1 MILLSLLLLPL
12 LAGALCLL
20 AGQWARWLALL
31 CMTACLL
38 LGLQLL
44 DGAQQAS
51 AASPWIAEFA
61 VDWIR
66 RLGIRFH
73 LAVDGLSLL
82 LILLTALSG
91 LVAVAASWKEIEN
104 RAGLFYANLLWTLA
118 GVMGIFLAQDLFLF
132 FVCWEAMLVPMFL
145 LINLWG
151 HEGRLRAS
159 IKFFIFTQAG
169 GLLLLTALLVL
180 ASLYASQ
187 TGQWSFAYKDLLQ
200 TEISDRLAWWLLLGF
215 VLGFAVKLPTFPL
228 HPWLPDAHSQAS
240 TGGSVILAAIL
251 LKTGAYGL
259 IRFAVPLF
267 PQAVE
272 AMAPLAMSL
281 GVASILY
288 GAVLAFGQTD
298 IKRLIACS
306 SISHMGFVM
315 LAVFAWNEW
324 ALQGAVMTLLAH
336 GLSSAALFM
345 LAGAIYARLHTRD
358 MAVMGG
364 LWRRMPAMA
373 ALAMFWTAATVGLP
387 GLSNFVG
394 EFLVLLG
401 SFQVSV
407 AFTTVA
413 ALGMVGAATYALLMM
428 QRVFLGAL
436 PGEGPVAQAQLFDL
450 DRREWLV
457 FAGLAVL
464 TVWLGIYPMAAL
476 QIAEPALQS
485 ILLLA
490 SQGGQ
495 P

>member
-1 MILLSLLLLPL
+1 MSLLVLLLLPL
-12 LAGALCLL
+12 LTGVVCVV

-31 CMTACLL
+31 CMAACLA
-38 LGLQLL
+38 LGLQFVGLA
-44 DGAQQAS
+44 GQAT

-61 VDWIR
+61 VDWISR
-66 RLGIRFH
+66 FGIRFH
-73 LAVDGLSLL
+73 LAMDGLSLL
-82 LILLTALSG
+82 LVLLTALTG
-91 LVAVAASWKEIEN
+91 LVAIAASWQEIQE

-118 GVMGIFLAQDLFLF
+118 GVIGIFLAQDLFLF
-132 FVCWEAMLVPMFL
+132 FVCWEAMLVPMFV
-145 LINLWG
+145 LIILWG
-151 HEGRLRAS
+151 HEQRTRAA

-169 GLLLLTALLVL
+169 GLLLLAALVVL
-180 ASLYASQ
+180 ATVQASQ
-187 TGQWSFAYKDLLQ
+187 SGQWSFAYNDLLQ
-200 TEISDRLAWWLLLGF
+200 TEVNDRLAWWLLLGF
-215 VLGFAVKLPTFPL
+215 VIGFAVKLPSFPL

-259 IRFAVPLF
+259 IRFAVPFF

-288 GAVLAFGQTD
+288 GAVLAFGQSD

-324 ALQGAVMTLLAH
+324 ALQGAVMTLIAH

-345 LAGAIYARLHTRD
+345 LAGVIYARLHSRE
-358 MAVMGG
+358 MAAMGG
-364 LWRRMPAMA
+364 LWRSVPGMA

-401 SFQVSV
+401 SFQVSM
-407 AFTTVA
+407 AFTVVA

-428 QRVFLGAL
+428 QRVFF
-436 PGEGPVAQAQLFDL
+436 GPLTDAAAKKQPPLADL
-450 DRREWLV
+450 DRRECTV
-457 FAGLAVL
+457 FAVLAL
-464 TVWLGIYPMAAL
+464 LSIWLGVYPAAAL
-476 QIAEPALQS
+476 QLAEPALQS
-485 ILLLA
+485 LLLL
-490 SQGGQ
+490 GVQ